1 MGAFGVWLST
11 VPEVARKVIPL
22 SGFVLAFISLFWV
35 LPELAHEFG
44 WAPGA
49 ALMTSGFLILFL
61 IDRYVSPV
69 CPTCSHTH
77 DHASCST
84 SLHGFATPLI
94 AAAMLHSLFDGW
106 ALVAGGESGIGELGR
121 AISAGVILHKLPE
134 AVSFGVIVK
143 AAIPSRNRAYAW
155 VTVTPAAMFL
165 GGMLAMAT
173 AGHTSIRFISI
184 LLAMAGG
191 TFLCLGFHAIH
202 GEWKRRM
209 HSEHQA

>member
-1 MGAFGVWLST
+1 MGALGVWLSS
-11 VPEVARKVIPL
+11 VPEVSRKVIPL

-44 WAPGA
+44 WAAGS

-61 IDRYVSPV
+61 VDRYVTPV
-69 CPTCSHTH
+69 CPTCSHSH

-84 SLHGFATPLI
+84 SLHGFAAPLI
-94 AAAMLHSLFDGW
+94 GAAMLHSLFDGW
-106 ALVAGGESGIGELGR
+106 ALVASGESGVGELGR

-143 AAIPSRNRAYAW
+143 AAIGSQRRAYLW
-155 VTVTPAAMFL
+155 VAITQA
-165 GGMLAMAT
+165 GMLFGGFLAVLT
-173 AGHTSIRFISI
+173 AGHASIQFISV

-191 TFLCLGFHAIH
+191 TFLFLGYHAIH
-202 GEWKRRM
+202 GEWKRLAGR
-209 HSEHQA
+209 SLS